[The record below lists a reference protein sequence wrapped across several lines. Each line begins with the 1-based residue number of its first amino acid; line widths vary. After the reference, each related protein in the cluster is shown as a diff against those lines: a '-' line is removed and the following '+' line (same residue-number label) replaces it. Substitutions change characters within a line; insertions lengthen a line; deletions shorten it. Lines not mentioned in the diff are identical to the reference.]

1 MSTSPFKGVPPSFA
15 TQHHWHLCT
24 TMPSDRYQPLRGF
37 NSSAIFLC
45 MAEHAPGPPASVTED
60 RPLSSSVEAQ
70 IAAQSSDPV
79 ARPNLCSAE
88 PWSWPG
94 SG

>member
-1 MSTSPFKGVPPSFA
+1 
-15 TQHHWHLCT
+15 
-24 TMPSDRYQPLRGF
+24 MPLDRYQPLQGF
-37 NSSAIFLC
+37 NSSEIFLHI
-45 MAEHAPGPPASVTED
+45 AERAPGPPASVTEA

-79 ARPNLCSAE
+79 ARPNLGSAD